1 MKLAWLFVP
10 LMCSVMSSGCLA
22 VATSAIIATSIA
34 SDKDKDLW
42 RDQFA
47 MNNQT
52 RVDAGLAPLN
62 FCDTAYEY
70 DPKWALGLLECT
82 HLHNTPQESDQ

>member
-1 MKLAWLFVP
+1 MVSTNRKQA
-10 LMCSVMSSGCLA
+10 
-22 VATSAIIATSIA
+22 
-34 SDKDKDLW
+34 W
-42 RDQFA
+42 RDQFD

-52 RVDAGLAPLN
+52 RVDAGLDPLN

-82 HLHNTPQESDQ
+82 HLLNEPQDD